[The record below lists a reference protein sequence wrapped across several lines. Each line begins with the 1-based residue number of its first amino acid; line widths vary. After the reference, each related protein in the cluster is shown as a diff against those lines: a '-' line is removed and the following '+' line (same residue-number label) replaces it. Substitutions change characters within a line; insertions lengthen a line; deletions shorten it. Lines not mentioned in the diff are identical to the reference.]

1 MGFSN
6 FWSIFEHPDI
16 FFGGSLPTRQIHY
29 PASMPNG
36 SSSSKH
42 KPPYLLIDYNNVF
55 MKASLHDFGNVL
67 INDVYI
73 DRLWNAILSSGFKIR
88 IIFDGAHNSERA
100 LIKLM
105 RMHGKISNA
114 LRATTI
120 DESTFDDMEFD
131 ASLQV
136 AKGTFNDLLA
146 YYEEKDQKIDVKCIT
161 AEQEADTV
169 IRQMCRELVGKKES
183 VCVFSGDASLILGVP
198 SAVYVLSPARF
209 FINEIGKI
217 EGPCLTVGS
226 VLAALNAFIFA
237 NYRFLNPSGF
247 KLDSESLCL
256 VAALLG
262 GEEVRSTVDPAC
274 SPYQLVDAV
283 STFLFQRRVMAQS
296 DPWYPSN
303 PRLLISACVLVLAW
317 RQHLRIFKDV
327 APHEVPN
334 PVRYVGHLSTLL
346 TGVTKALGDAIRGN
360 NNNTPPRIFSITK
373 LNPDGIYKLSNGILS
388 QINEG
393 AVMRLIAKRLDEI
406 MDLCS
411 SATVKGSSMVLYK
424 ALWPVYTAT
433 FEPVEENTEE
443 ILRPFLSYINQLSRW
458 TSANK
463 PSGVSVQEDTDPIQQ
478 PLIDTTSAEAF
489 NTWMMTH
496 CPSSPSK
503 LKSTKSISYH
513 YWKASIIRNPA
524 QKGILDRFDASSL
537 SASILSTGAFPASG
551 CIAADTSGRVL
562 AWEVRPD
569 AQSFRDDQCDPTY
582 PWQSSGGPLV
592 NLHARYLTLCSG
604 TTEVGLLNVFGVNAE
619 FGQHLLGSLTSF
631 WTKAYQMQSRRS
643 THRSVE
649 SLLSAPAIGASTVVV
664 LLQVIATCWLPKL
677 IEKASG
683 EDNTACEN
691 LIAFIADALVEAL
704 TLSPLFAVGLFSRME
719 DSLSDITAATQCF
732 KAWSKRWNQLL
743 VLSKNSLS
751 SAPVGS
757 LVDARW
763 TEVVDLLLSEL
774 VDHHLGENRI
784 TFSGWFDAT
793 GVCTVL
799 RLKSASNKSVLE
811 VDAMRKELGIIS
823 SGYTALMDQM
833 MTIKGS
839 CRALLDDLMNSFRES
854 HKHGHRKQI
863 NRPTHK
869 NSNSNINKNSN
880 SNSNKNSNKS
890 SNNKLIPDLSAQMQ
904 RLQMEDA

>member
-16 FFGGSLPTRQIHY
+16 FFGRSLPTRQIHY
-29 PASMPNG
+29 SESMPSG
-36 SSSSKH
+36 SKQ
-42 KPPYLLIDYNNVF
+42 PYLLIDYNNVF
-55 MKASLHDFGNVL
+55 MNASLHDFGNVL

-105 RMHGKISNA
+105 RMHGNISNA
-114 LRATTI
+114 LRATTL

-136 AKGTFNDLLA
+136 AKCTFNDLLA
-146 YYEEKDQKIDVKCIT
+146 DYEEQKIDVESIT
-161 AEQEADTV
+161 AQQEADTV
-169 IRQMCRELVGKKES
+169 IRRMCRELVGKKES

-198 SAVYVLSPARF
+198 SAVYVLSPDRF
-209 FINEIGKI
+209 FINEVGKI

-226 VLAALNAFIFA
+226 ILAALNAFIFA
-237 NYRFLNPSGF
+237 NYRFLHPAKS

-283 STFLFQRRVMAQS
+283 STFLFQRRVMAHS
-296 DPWYPSN
+296 DPWFPSN

-317 RQHLRIFKDV
+317 RQHLNIFEDV
-327 APHEVPN
+327 SSHMVPN
-334 PVRYVGHLSTLL
+334 PVRYVRHLSTLL
-346 TGVTKALGDAIRGN
+346 TGIVKALGDDVRGI
-360 NNNTPPRIFSITK
+360 TSPLRIFSITK

-388 QINEG
+388 QINEA
-393 AVMRLIAKRLDEI
+393 AVIRLIAKRLDEI
-406 MDLCS
+406 MDLCTS
-411 SATVKGSSMVLYK
+411 PTAKGSPMVLYK
-424 ALWPVYTAT
+424 AKWPVYIAS

-443 ILRPFLSYINQLSRW
+443 ILRPFISYVKQLSRW
-458 TSANK
+458 ASTSSSAAAAVNEQK
-463 PSGVSVQEDTDPIQQ
+463 GASAQGHPMQ
-478 PLIDTTSAEAF
+478 PTIDVTSAEAF
-489 NTWMMTH
+489 NTWMKTQ

-503 LKSTKSISYH
+503 LMSSKSITYLC
-513 YWKASIIRNPA
+513 WKASIVRKPS
-524 QKGILDRFDASSL
+524 KESLERFDVHSL

-551 CIAADTSGRVL
+551 CIAADGSGRVL
-562 AWEVRPD
+562 AWDVRPD

-582 PWQSSGGPLV
+582 PWQSSGGPLLDLRV
-592 NLHARYLTLCSG
+592 RYVTLRSR
-604 TTEVGLLNVFGVNAE
+604 TVGLLSVFGVNAVL
-619 FGQHLLGSLTSF
+619 GHHLLQSVTSF
-631 WTKAYQMQSRRS
+631 WTTAYQMQSRRV
-643 THRSVE
+643 TQQSVG
-649 SLLSAPAIGASTVVV
+649 SLLAAPDIGASTVVV

-677 IEKASG
+677 IEATG
-683 EDNTACEN
+683 EGTAEN
-691 LIAFIADALVEAL
+691 LKSFIADALVEAL
-704 TLSPLFAVGLFSRME
+704 TLSPLFALGLFSRME
-719 DSLSDITAATQCF
+719 NSLSDITAATQCF
-732 KAWSKRWNQLL
+732 RAWSNRWNQLL

-757 LVDARW
+757 LADARW
-763 TEVVDLLLSEL
+763 TEIVDLLLSKL
-774 VDHHLGENRI
+774 IDHVPASLSHLGNMI
-784 TFSGWFDAT
+784 AFSGWFDAT

-799 RLKSASNKSVLE
+799 RLKSATNKSVLD

-823 SGYTALMDQM
+823 SGHNALVDQM
-833 MTIKGS
+833 MTIKGN

-854 HKHGHRKQI
+854 HKYGHMRQI
-863 NRPTHK
+863 DRTSYK
-869 NSNSNINKNSN
+869 NNNKN
-880 SNSNKNSNKS
+880 
-890 SNNKLIPDLSAQMQ
+890 NNLIPDLSAQMQ